1 MLFCAAIEHNNDIK
15 QVRDLSFMEELLKV
29 QSMMRLMS
37 TKLEGGDANIDIIEY
52 SMACQ
57 MLENKLQVLKALNTT
72 VDGDSDEK
80 LTFNVQ
86 GTKKAIQIDMNK
98 LREAITFLDNSVE
111 ERQASAED
119 HMTKIEEID
128 ISNMTEEEFLEA
140 AITNIGEVKKNENKT
155 LQKDTFI
162 KIFKYTGD
170 FAKLRSKGIKA
181 AAQEERSQFFG
192 EDSKKYLEA
201 LQKTV

>member
-1 MLFCAAIEHNNDIK
+1 
-15 QVRDLSFMEELLKV
+15 
-29 QSMMRLMS
+29 
-37 TKLEGGDANIDIIEY
+37 
-52 SMACQ
+52 
-57 MLENKLQVLKALNTT
+57 
-72 VDGDSDEK
+72 
-80 LTFNVQ
+80 
-86 GTKKAIQIDMNK
+86 MNK

-128 ISNMTEEEFLEA
+128 ITNMTEEEFLEV

-162 KIFKYTGD
+162 RIFKYTGD